1 MQASRAAKT
10 SDPLGRY
17 YTDSTIA
24 TLLVQ
29 AMAGC
34 DPALVLDL
42 GAGGGSLVK
51 EAAAAWPAAR
61 YVTVDFDPHAAS
73 AQLPAERGRAFTHYE
88 ADALVEDLPAR
99 IGLAPGRVDVALC
112 NPPYLR
118 PRWLPH
124 YATLL
129 AEAGLAELG
138 PKLREVPADL
148 LFLAQN
154 LRFLKEGGHLGIII
168 PDGIMAGERFAAV
181 RAVLLRQHRIERV
194 IELPR
199 RVFKNTDAKAHI
211 LVLAKNAFDGKPIS
225 LRRVE
230 ADSSLSPAVL
240 LSKEQA
246 VQRMDYSFYANAVG
260 EAAGVSLRE
269 LGAVV
274 WRGRISSAERKALD
288 FPVFHTADFAE
299 ASGLPPQVTLT
310 ASQAARAARNV
321 AFAEKG
327 DILLA
332 RIGRT
337 LEQKVCQ
344 VARGPVAVS
353 DSVLVLR
360 MPPLLQSAVHS
371 FLTSPD
377 GRVAL
382 GALAHGVAARFITAR
397 ALLEDILL
405 PHSLVPR

>member
-17 YTDSTIA
+17 YTDSSIA

-34 DPALVLDL
+34 DPAVVLDL
-42 GAGGGSLVK
+42 GAGGGALVRG
-51 EAAAAWPAAR
+51 AAAAWPSAR
-61 YVTVDFDPHAAS
+61 YVTVDFDRNARS
-73 AQLPAERGRAFTHYE
+73 AQLSAELGPAFTHHE
-88 ADALVEDLPAR
+88 ADALAEDLPAR
-99 IGLAPGRVDVALC
+99 IGLAPGSVDVALC

-124 YATLL
+124 YAVLL

-154 LRFLKEGGHLGIII
+154 LRFLKNGGRLGLII
-168 PDGIMAGERFAAV
+168 PDGIIAGERFAAV
-181 RAVLLRQHRIERV
+181 RAVLLQQHSIERV

-211 LVLAKNAFDGKPIS
+211 LVLKKNEFDGRPVSVQRIES
-225 LRRVE
+225 NG
-230 ADSSLSPAVL
+230 ALSPAIL
-240 LSKEQA
+240 LSTDQA
-246 VQRMDYSFYANAVG
+246 LQRMDYSFYANAG
-260 EAAGVSLRE
+260 LGPAGIVLRD

-274 WRGRISSAERKALD
+274 WRGRISSTERKSLD
-288 FPVFHTADFAE
+288 FPVFHTSDFDGSSTQMPARFE
-299 ASGLPPQVTLT
+299 LTNAQVARSASK
-310 ASQAARAARNV
+310 V
-321 AFAEKG
+321 AYAG

-337 LEQKVCQ
+337 LEQKVCGVLQ
-344 VARGPVAVS
+344 GPAAVS

-360 MPPLLQSAVHS
+360 VPAEHRQAVQGFLL
-371 FLTSPD
+371 SPA
-377 GRVAL
+377 GRAAL

-397 ALLEDILL
+397 ALLDDLR
-405 PHSLVPR
+405 VPLF

>member
-1 MQASRAAKT
+1 MQASRTAKT

-17 YTDSTIA
+17 YTDSNVA

-29 AMAGC
+29 AMTGC
-34 DPALVLDL
+34 DPTVVLDL
-42 GAGGGSLVK
+42 GAGAGALVR
-51 EAAAAWPAAR
+51 EAATAWPAAR
-61 YVTVDFDPHAAS
+61 YVTVDFDPKARS
-73 AQLPAERGRAFTHYE
+73 AQLSAELGSAFSHHE
-88 ADALVEDLPAR
+88 ADALTEDLPAR
-99 IGLAPGRVDVALC
+99 VGLAPGSVDVAIC

-129 AEAGLAELG
+129 SEAGLAELG

-154 LRFLKEGGHLGIII
+154 LRFLKSGGRLGLII
-168 PDGIMAGERFAAV
+168 PDGIIAGERFAAV
-181 RAVLLRQHRIERV
+181 RAVLLKQHRVERV

-211 LVLAKNAFDGKPIS
+211 LVLEKNAVDGRPVHVQRIES
-225 LRRVE
+225 NG
-230 ADSSLSPAVL
+230 ALSPAIL
-240 LSKEQA
+240 LTTDQA
-246 VQRMDYSFYANAVG
+246 LQRMDYSFYANAG
-260 EAAGVSLRE
+260 LGPTGPALRD

-274 WRGRISSAERKALD
+274 WRGRISSTQRKSLD
-288 FPVFHTADFAE
+288 FPVFHTSDFDAG
-299 ASGLPPQVTLT
+299 STLMPARFELTT
-310 ASQAARAARNV
+310 AQAARSASTV
-321 AFAEKG
+321 AHTG

-337 LEQKVCQ
+337 LEQKVCS
-344 VARGPVAVS
+344 VSHGPAAVS

-360 MPPLLQSAVHS
+360 VPQAHRQAVQGFLMSAA
-371 FLTSPD
+371 
-377 GRVAL
+377 GRAVL

-397 ALLEDILL
+397 ALLDDLRVPIL
-405 PHSLVPR
+405 